1 MASKQDY
8 SNFVTELNQSS
19 LKPCPEDGRYGAF
32 MRGKIPIYV
41 RALGLKKGEGVCL
54 KGTYFWK
61 FTAVLLN
68 ALKSGFTHCHGK
80 LTSMGR
86 V

>member
-1 MASKQDY
+1 MPRRRSIRLGH
-8 SNFVTELNQSS
+8 SCE
-19 LKPCPEDGRYGAF
+19 
-32 MRGKIPIYV
+32 GKIPIYV
-41 RALGLKKGEGVCL
+41 RTLGLKKGEGVCL
-54 KGTYFWK
+54 KGMYFWK